1 MNDELVYIYFDR
13 NQCDRWD
20 LSYFGEG
27 TLTAGAHVI
36 LESKHTGYDKYH
48 QTVLQQFGGRAITLT
63 KTEADRP
70 GWYLLVGYTKKDFPG
85 LQDGNA

>member
-48 QTVLQQFGGRAITLT
+48 QTVLQQFGG
-63 KTEADRP
+63 
-70 GWYLLVGYTKKDFPG
+70 
-85 LQDGNA
+85 